1 MFHTYKNL
9 KLIEEYYTKF
19 KKKRFVLVFPQ
30 IMCLLLLSLSFFSCL
45 PTSLFHY
52 VLCSYNWNYTESL
65 VRYRLLS
72 EPEISNLL
80 KTTISNHSIQSSHQQ
95 QQQQSSHNE
104 ESSSDLDMPKN
115 NMKDQH
121 NSVCTNN
128 DKKSQN
134 RNNNTIQ
141 A

>member
-1 MFHTYKNL
+1 MFHTYKSWNLLKNIIQNL
-9 KLIEEYYTKF
+9 K
-19 KKKRFVLVFPQ
+19 KKICSCFPTNNVSSSSF
-30 IMCLLLLSLSFFSCL
+30 SLFFSCL